1 MKLFPLRKSN
11 LNEIITLFDNKN
23 IISSDTEIVEK
34 KALPLIT
41 LLKNLTSFDFSK
53 ESPFDLSTYLSTFSL
68 SKSIAKT
75 LLEL

>member
-53 ESPFDLSTYLSTFSL
+53 ESSFDLSTYLSTFSL

-75 LLEL
+75 LLEF